1 MTIGVIDDQ
10 NEIRYSVSKILKRAK
25 YNTDLFNGL
34 ENDIVKQINEKEIKL
49 LIVDVMLSEDF
60 SGIDLIKSLREDGIK
75 IPVILM
81 TAYTTPTNMI
91 EASKIGIKDI
101 LQKPFTP
108 DDLKEVVKKYD
119 DKNSS
124 YTKLLDQINEEFVG
138 SFETMRD
145 IYSKVGIA
153 ANNDLPVMLL
163 GDTGTGKELIANLI
177 HKNSR
182 NSKFNIMAINCASI
196 PKELFESQLFGH
208 EKGSFTDAKNLHV
221 GFAEAV
227 GEGTLFLDE
236 IGEIDMSIQGKLL
249 RFLEDR
255 TFKRVGGNSDIKFR
269 GRIISATNI
278 NITDNIEKDKFR
290 QDLYFRLSMIKIE
303 IPTLAQRKKDIPDL
317 VGFFIKKANR
327 DLKLNI
333 KGISDD
339 ALKILQN
346 RSYEGNIR
354 ELKNIVYNSALNA
367 HEDIIQKDNIKFDNS
382 GNNSITISDIIFNML
397 DKQGIENSK
406 NIYESIEKDFYTA
419 LLKRSENITHLA
431 KHLEV
436 SRSTLRKILQKY
448 KLQ

>member
-25 YNTDLFNGL
+25 YNTVLFNGL

-108 DDLKEVVKKYD
+108 DDLKDVVKKYD

-177 HKNSR
+177 HRNSR

-346 RSYEGNIR
+346 RPYEGNIR

-382 GNNSITISDIIFNML
+382 SSNSITISDMISGMF